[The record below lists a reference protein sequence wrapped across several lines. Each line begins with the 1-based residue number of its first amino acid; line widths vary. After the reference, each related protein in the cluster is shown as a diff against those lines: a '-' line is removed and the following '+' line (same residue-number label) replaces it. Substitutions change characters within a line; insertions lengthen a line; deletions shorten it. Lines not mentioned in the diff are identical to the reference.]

1 MGNIMTYLDEYGGY
15 SFEEKPFGP
24 VDGLVMAHFSYYVFD
39 GIVPVSFGKE
49 RAVKLRELEG
59 RMDPDHFISVT
70 WERTGN
76 RELFYKIIQSR
87 RFRSTAACCYV
98 NETDEESGMQF
109 SAITLLLGNGDIYI
123 AFRGTDD
130 ALIGWKEDFYMAY
143 RTPVAAQER
152 SRTYF
157 EEVAHL
163 MMRKRHARFY
173 LGGHSKGGNLAV
185 YAAITCKDKLKRR
198 IGAVYN
204 YDGPG
209 FRPDHLDRFDKGQ
222 IEDKIIKYIPSES
235 FVGMLMQ
242 GEEKY
247 ILIESSEIGVLQ
259 HIPLSWKIEGSNFVI
274 SDKQDMRRMQL
285 YRKMNTWLFALDRE
299 KIKGFLD
306 SFFELLETTQA
317 QTLSELPQETWKNW
331 IGIWN
336 AYRNLD
342 QDTKEIMREL
352 CVFLIQI
359 AAKDQKERV
368 VPRIFNSPEK
378 ITF

>member
-1 MGNIMTYLDEYGGY
+1 
-15 SFEEKPFGP
+15 
-24 VDGLVMAHFSYYVFD
+24 
-39 GIVPVSFGKE
+39 
-49 RAVKLRELEG
+49 
-59 RMDPDHFISVT
+59 
-70 WERTGN
+70 
-76 RELFYKIIQSR
+76 
-87 RFRSTAACCYV
+87 
-98 NETDEESGMQF
+98 
-109 SAITLLLGNGDIYI
+109 
-123 AFRGTDD
+123 
-130 ALIGWKEDFYMAY
+130 
-143 RTPVAAQER
+143 
-152 SRTYF
+152 
-157 EEVAHL
+157 
-163 MMRKRHARFY
+163 
-173 LGGHSKGGNLAV
+173 
-185 YAAITCKDKLKRR
+185 
-198 IGAVYN
+198 
-204 YDGPG
+204 
-209 FRPDHLDRFDKGQ
+209 
-222 IEDKIIKYIPSES
+222 
-235 FVGMLMQ
+235 MQ

-259 HIPLSWKIEGSNFVI
+259 HIPLSWEIEGSNFVI

>member
-1 MGNIMTYLDEYGGY
+1 MGNIITYLDEYGGY
-15 SFEEKPFGP
+15 SFAEKPFGP

-39 GIVPVSFGKE
+39 GIVPASFGRE
-49 RAVKLRELEG
+49 RAIKLCELKD
-59 RMDPDHFISVT
+59 RMNPDHFVSVT
-70 WERTGN
+70 WEREGN
-76 RELFYKIIQSR
+76 KELFYKIIKSR

-98 NETDEESGMQF
+98 NETDEENDMQF

-185 YAAITCKDKLKRR
+185 YAAITCKDKFKRR
-198 IGAVYN
+198 IGAIYN

-209 FRPDHLDRFDKGQ
+209 FRPDYLDKFDKSM
-222 IEDKIIKYIPSES
+222 IEDKIKKYIPSES

-242 GEEKY
+242 GQEEY
-247 ILIESSEIGVLQ
+247 TPIESSEVGVLQ
-259 HIPLSWKIEGSNFVI
+259 HIPLSWKIVGSDFVI
-274 SDKQDMRRMQL
+274 CSQQDMRRMEL
-285 YRKMNTWLFALDRE
+285 YHKMNVWLFALDKE

-306 SFFELLETTQA
+306 SLFEMLEATQA
-317 QTLSELPQETWKNW
+317 QTLSELPQEAWKNW

-352 CVFLIQI
+352 CIFLIQI

-368 VPRIFNSPEK
+368 VPRFFNSPEK